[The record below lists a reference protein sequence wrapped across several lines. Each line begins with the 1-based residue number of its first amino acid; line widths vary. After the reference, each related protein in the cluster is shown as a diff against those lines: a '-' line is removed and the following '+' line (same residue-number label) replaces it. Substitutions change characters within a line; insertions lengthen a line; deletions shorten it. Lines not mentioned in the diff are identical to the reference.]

1 MRLVFMGT
9 PDFAAVSLRRL
20 LSARHQVLGVVTQPD
35 RPRGRGLKLVPSPV
49 KTVALAHQLPVFQP
63 ERLPEETLI
72 EFLTTTRPEVIV
84 VVAYGL
90 MIPPV
95 MLSLP
100 VHGCVNVHASL
111 LPKYRGAAPIQAVL
125 LNGETTTGI
134 TTMQMDEGWDTGAL
148 FLRREVPI
156 DPNENFGQLHDRL
169 AVIGGEV
176 LLETLDGLAAGTLKP
191 VPQNHQ
197 EANYVPK
204 LTEKDYLLHWEDSTR
219 SLHNRIRALAPF
231 PGARTY
237 LNGEILKIWAAKPG
251 MGWFNLKG
259 AEPGTIGAV
268 TKEEGGGLPVRTG
281 DGVLLLTQIQSPGKK
296 RLPIFQFIAGNP
308 LAIGTVLG

>member
-1 MRLVFMGT
+1 MG
-9 PDFAAVSLRRL
+9 FLAV
-20 LSARHQVLGVVTQPD
+20 
-35 RPRGRGLKLVPSPV
+35 
-49 KTVALAHQLPVFQP
+49 
-63 ERLPEETLI
+63 
-72 EFLTTTRPEVIV
+72 TRPEVIV

-100 VHGCVNVHASL
+100 AYGCVNVHASL

-134 TTMQMDEGWDTGAL
+134 TTMQMDAGWDTGAL
-148 FLRREVPI
+148 LLTRRVPI

-176 LLETLDGLAAGTLKP
+176 LLETLDGLAAGTIQP

-204 LTEKDYLLHWEDSTR
+204 LTEKDFLLHWEESTL
-219 SLHNRIRALAPF
+219 SLHNRIRALSPF
-231 PGARTY
+231 PGARTS
-237 LNGEILKIWAAKPG
+237 LNGETLKIWAASPG
-251 MGWFNLKG
+251 RGWFDLKG
-259 AEPGTIGAV
+259 AQPGTIGVV

-281 DGVLLLTQIQSPGKK
+281 DGVLLITQIQSPGKK
-296 RLPIFQFIAGNP
+296 RLSIFQFIAGNP
-308 LAIGTVLG
+308 LAPGTVLG